1 MKKIVF
7 SILGVVMG
15 CIAAMAQIGYQVA
28 IIDQSTGKPKANQ
41 TVSVVVS
48 LENNAGK
55 TIYSDTQ
62 SATANEFGVVSLQI
76 GNTETFSNMDWSKLP
91 LWVSASVDGVTI
103 GKTQVLNVPVAE
115 HAKHWGTLT
124 KEILTSK
131 SWSGTDHG
139 IACTYNFSS
148 NGTGTYGSHYPATG
162 DPCDHFSF
170 RYYIVGNSVVL
181 VNDVGSYVL
190 IYVPEINALAETRW
204 GRICK

>member
-1 MKKIVF
+1 MKKIVL

-15 CIAAMAQIGYQVA
+15 CVAAMAQIGYQVA

-48 LENNAGK
+48 LENNAGT
-55 TIYSDTQ
+55 TIFSDTQ

-76 GNTETFSNMDWSKLP
+76 GNAETFSSMDWSKLP

-103 GKTQVLNVPVAE
+103 GKTQVLNVPIAE

-131 SWSGTDHG
+131 QWGSYTFRPDGSASLHADD
-139 IACTYNFSS
+139 Y
-148 NGTGTYGSHYPATG
+148 TGSY
-162 DPCDHFSF
+162 
-170 RYYIVGNSVVL
+170 RYYIVGNFVVL
-181 VNDVGSYVL
+181 VNDNGNGGC
-190 IYVPEINALAETRW
+190 IFAYVPEKNVLVDDSHVF
-204 GRICK
+204 K